1 MKNIEA
7 RGSRVL
13 LNGANERTTMPVINV
28 YNIKKE
34 KVREIELPDEVFD
47 VQVKE
52 PVLHQVVTM
61 QLAQRRSGNAST
73 KNRSAVSGGGRKP
86 WRQKGTGRAR
96 VGSTRS
102 PLWRHG
108 GVIFGPLPKDY
119 FYKVPKAIRRL
130 ALKMALSSKYQA
142 DRLLV
147 LDDFPMEKVKTKV
160 FVSTIKAL
168 ELESALFLVNE
179 DRRQLHLS
187 ARNVPRFKVL
197 KIEGLNVYDVLKH
210 EHVVILE
217 DSIGKI
223 TERLIYHERNA

>member
-1 MKNIEA
+1 VH
-7 RGSRVL
+7 GP
-13 LNGANERTTMPVINV
+13 GERESMPLIDV

-34 KVREIELPDEVFD
+34 KVREIQLPDQIFD

-61 QLAQRRSGNAST
+61 QLANRRSGNAST
-73 KNRSAVSGGGRKP
+73 KNRSLVSGGGRKP

-96 VGSTRS
+96 AGSTRS

-108 GVIFGPLPKDY
+108 GVVFGPSPRDY
-119 FYKVPKAIRRL
+119 SYKVPKAIRRL
-130 ALKMALSSKYQA
+130 ALKMALTSKYRT
-142 DRLLV
+142 DMLMV
-147 LDDFPMEKVKTKV
+147 LDDFPLEEVKTKMFAAAV
-160 FVSTIKAL
+160 KAL
-168 ELESALFLVNE
+168 GLKSALFLVNG
-179 DRRQLHLS
+179 DRQRLELS

-197 KIEGLNVYDVLKH
+197 KIDGLNVYDILKH

-223 TERLIYHERNA
+223 TERLIDHERNI